1 MVQEKSNTKAHL
13 QKVHDIDV
21 VLPRGLTIEEEEQLT
36 PENSSGPSF
45 FNNYERQRSIILHTV
60 LIHGEVHM
68 PRYFGNIGFNK
79 RAMDGEAQIKDF
91 QLYESYVSISLK
103 IGVILN
109 VWLY

>member
-45 FNNYERQRSIILHTV
+45 FNNYKRQWSIKHFLHPKVKYRRS
-60 LIHGEVHM
+60 
-68 PRYFGNIGFNK
+68 R
-79 RAMDGEAQIKDF
+79 Q
-91 QLYESYVSISLK
+91 SY
-103 IGVILN
+103 
-109 VWLY
+109 